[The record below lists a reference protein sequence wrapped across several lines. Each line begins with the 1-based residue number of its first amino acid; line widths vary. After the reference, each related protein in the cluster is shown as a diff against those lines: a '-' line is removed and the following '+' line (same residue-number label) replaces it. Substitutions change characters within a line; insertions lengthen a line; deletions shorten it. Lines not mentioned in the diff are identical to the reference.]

1 MELET
6 AACRCC
12 LQLRE
17 KLKPDPGRR
26 LPTPPSHEGSEA
38 LRPGCAPSAPWH
50 GAPDN
55 PSPRR
60 SSPGASVPV
69 PQPGRPF
76 RSSPL
81 SGPAA
86 SQPLLC
92 WSAGSLCVLCFLL
105 HGSTDAIS
113 VPWFRIPWL
122 INASRIPRHGCS
134 PCQQPLQLPG
144 SLTEHRQL
152 PGRPGTT
159 ICNTA
164 CTFGSEERSWKAP
177 PKQIRGG
184 PWRAAPYSPRL
195 RHRE

>member
-1 MELET
+1 MEYRRCGRWYFYRSGHLFIFICQISQTRGLMELET

-60 SSPGASVPV
+60 SSPGASAPV

-81 SGPAA
+81 SGPGRQPAA
-86 SQPLLC
+86 SLLVRRIPLCPLLPSPRVHGRRFC
-92 WSAGSLCVLCFLL
+92 PLVPYSLAHKRQPHPPARLLPLSA
-105 HGSTDAIS
+105 
-113 VPWFRIPWL
+113 
-122 INASRIPRHGCS
+122 
-134 PCQQPLQLPG
+134 
-144 SLTEHRQL
+144 
-152 PGRPGTT
+152 
-159 ICNTA
+159 
-164 CTFGSEERSWKAP
+164 
-177 PKQIRGG
+177 
-184 PWRAAPYSPRL
+184 AAPAPRRPPHGRL
-195 RHRE
+195 PA